1 MFYDHLKGLHHEKSL
16 ENLKHYFGKNAQL
29 RTQVFFLFD
38 EFKPNRQSLNDVQ
51 QCGTPATAVTV
62 TNIEASEKLIKAE
75 PRVTTREIQE
85 YLCIRTAVTMST
97 LYDHLC
103 VRKQCARS
111 IPCSLTDERRWVR
124 VGCVRYVEKV
134 QWRLFKNDLGS
145 ADRWRDSDLFIRS
158 GNQNADQAAHRRKW
172 LPVLQKIGP
181 CCHHSSRGQT
191 NSHCGLV
198 CASLSPESP

>member
-29 RTQVFFLFD
+29 RSQVFFLFD

-85 YLCIRTAVTMST
+85 Y
-97 LYDHLC
+97 
-103 VRKQCARS
+103 
-111 IPCSLTDERRWVR
+111 P
-124 VGCVRYVEKV
+124 
-134 QWRLFKNDLGS
+134 S
-145 ADRWRDSDLFIRS
+145 ASE
-158 GNQNADQAAHRRKW
+158 QQ
-172 LPVLQKIGP
+172 
-181 CCHHSSRGQT
+181 
-191 NSHCGLV
+191 
-198 CASLSPESP
+198 